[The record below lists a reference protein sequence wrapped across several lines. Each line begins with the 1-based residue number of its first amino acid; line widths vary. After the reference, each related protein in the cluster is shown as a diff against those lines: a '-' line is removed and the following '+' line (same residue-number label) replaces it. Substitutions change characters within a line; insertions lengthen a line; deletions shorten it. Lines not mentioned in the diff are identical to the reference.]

1 MNINGYTDMNL
12 LEIKK
17 AAELMKDVL
26 IHTPTV
32 RGHWLEKTPEGK
44 VYLKLENLQITAS
57 FKSRGSLIKMLQLS
71 EEQRKNG
78 VIAMSAGN
86 HAQGVAFHAMRLQIP
101 ATIVMPITTPSA
113 KIERTE
119 SYGAKIILYGN
130 NFTESTLKA
139 EELIAKD
146 GLTLIHPYDDEA
158 IITGQGTVALEMLTD
173 VPEIDTLIIPI
184 GGGGLSAGMAIAA
197 KAINPAIT
205 IYGVQSSDCPAMA
218 KILYPERVF
227 VDPDPHLSP
236 LAEGILVKNPG
247 FITREILKKYLT
259 DILVVGDDYIELAI
273 SRLVMEGKML
283 AEGAGGAGV
292 AALLAYPELF
302 KDKNIGIVICGG
314 NVDARLVS
322 SLLMRDL
329 VHQGKLICLE
339 IQIMDSPGVLARIT
353 KIIGDAGGNIFELI
367 HQRHFSSITIK
378 MTNIDIIIET
388 RGMEHSAQIV
398 RLLNEAGF
406 PTYFKS

>member
-1 MNINGYTDMNL
+1 MVMNL
-12 LEIKK
+12 LKIKE
-17 AAELMKDVL
+17 AASLMKGVL
-26 IHTPTV
+26 VHTPTV
-32 RGHWLEKTPEGK
+32 RAHWLEKSKGGE

-57 FKSRGSLIKMLQLS
+57 FKSRGSLIKILQLTDA
-71 EEQRKNG
+71 QKKKG
-78 VIAMSAGN
+78 IVAMSAGN
-86 HAQGVAFHAMRLQIP
+86 HAQGVAYHAQRLHIP

-113 KIERTE
+113 KVEKTE
-119 SYGAKIILYGN
+119 SFGAKVIFYGN
-130 NFTESTLKA
+130 SVDESSLKA
-139 EELIAKD
+139 QELIENE

-158 IITGQGTVALEMLTD
+158 VITGQGTVALEMLTD

-184 GGGGLSAGMAIAA
+184 GGGGLSAGMCIAA
-197 KAINPAIT
+197 KAINPDII
-205 IYGVQSSDCPAMA
+205 IYGVQSSDCPVMA
-218 KILYPERVF
+218 KILYPDRVF
-227 VDPDPHLSP
+227 EDADPHLSP
-236 LAEGILVKNPG
+236 LAEGILVRNPG
-247 FITREILKKYLT
+247 LITREILKKYLT
-259 DILVVGDDYIELAI
+259 DILIVGDDYIELAI

-292 AALLAYPELF
+292 AALLAHPELF
-302 KDKNIGIVICGG
+302 KDKKVGIVVCGG
-314 NVDARLVS
+314 NVDARLIS

-353 KIIGDAGGNIFELI
+353 KVIGDAGGNIFELI

-398 RLLNEAGF
+398 KLLNEAGF
-406 PTYFKS
+406 PTFFKA